1 MSEAASRQERLVARL
16 ERIRARRAERGTSDR
31 WMLVVGGTLM
41 PLGLACVILGWAGVT
56 HTVYVYD
63 QLTYIASGS
72 LVGLSLV
79 VLGGF
84 VYFTYWQTVRVREA
98 RVHHEEDQAVLL
110 RIEAL
115 LSDGAT
121 TTSGL
126 VATRNG
132 TMVHRA
138 TCTVVRGRGDLV
150 PVPAGTDREGCA
162 LCDPF
167 GAAAG

>member
-1 MSEAASRQERLVARL
+1 MTELDSRQERLVARL
-16 ERIRARRAERGTSDR
+16 DRIRARRAERGPSDR

-41 PLGLACVILGWAGVT
+41 PLGLACVALGWAGVT

-72 LVGLSLV
+72 LIGIALV

-84 VYFTYWQTVRVREA
+84 VYFTYWQSVRVREA
-98 RVHHEEDQAVLL
+98 RTHHEESQALLL

-115 LSDGAT
+115 LSGGAPPT
-121 TTSGL
+121 TGL
-126 VATRNG
+126 VATPSG

-138 TCTVVRGRGDLV
+138 TCTVVRGRRDLV
-150 PVPAGTDREGCA
+150 AVPAGTDREPCA
-162 LCDPF
+162 LCDPL
-167 GAAAG
+167 GASDD

>member
-1 MSEAASRQERLVARL
+1 MTEPEGRQDRLVARL
-16 ERIRARRAERGTSDR
+16 ERIRQRRAERGPNDR
-31 WMLVVGGTLM
+31 WMLVAGGTLM
-41 PLGLACVILGWAGVT
+41 PLGLACVVLGWVGVT

-72 LVGLSLV
+72 LVGIALV

-98 RVHHEEDQAVLL
+98 RTHHDEDQAVLL

-115 LSDGAT
+115 LSEGTPVA
-121 TTSGL
+121 SGL
-126 VATRNG
+126 VATPGG

-138 TCTVVRGRGDLV
+138 TCTVVRGRRDLV
-150 PVPAGTDREGCA
+150 PVPADTDREPCG

-167 GAAAG
+167 GAVAG

>member
-1 MSEAASRQERLVARL
+1 MTESESRQERLVARL
-16 ERIRARRAERGTSDR
+16 ERIRQRRTDRGPSDR

-41 PLGLACVILGWAGVT
+41 PLGLACVVLGWAGVT

-98 RVHHEEDQAVLL
+98 RTHHEEDQAVLL

-115 LSDGAT
+115 LGEGT
-121 TTSGL
+121 PVTSGL

-138 TCTVVRGRGDLV
+138 TCRIVRGRRDLV
-150 PVPAGTDREGCA
+150 PVPPGTDREACA

-167 GAAAG
+167 DAVP

>member
-1 MSEAASRQERLVARL
+1 VSEPASRQERLLTRL
-16 ERIRARRAERGTSDR
+16 ERIRERRTERGPSDR

-41 PLGLACVILGWAGVT
+41 PLGLACVVLGWVGVT

-72 LVGLSLV
+72 LVGIALV

-98 RVHHEEDQAVLL
+98 RTQHEEDQAVLL

-115 LSDGAT
+115 LSTGAPQ
-121 TTSGL
+121 TSGL
-126 VATRNG
+126 VATPSG

-138 TCTVVRGRGDLV
+138 TCAVVRGRRDLV
-150 PVPAGTDREGCA
+150 PVPVGTDREPCA
-162 LCDPF
+162 LCEPF
-167 GAAAG
+167 AVVEG